1 MENKLKKFTIITAD
15 DHSVVTKSLSFIIQD
30 LYANATIHQI
40 NNLTDVVEKLQTTPV
55 DLLMLDV
62 TFPDGNSLAVIPTIK
77 KIQPDLKI
85 LIFSGHDEDI
95 YAMRY
100 LQAGVNGYLHKLST
114 EEEIKA
120 AINDVIT
127 FGRFFSRNIQEKI
140 TNNYIFKKPQNP
152 LEQLSNR
159 ELEISRLMVEGYGN
173 IEICAALD
181 LQKSTVSTYKARIF
195 EKLHIEHISEL
206 IHLFNLYKEV

>member
-1 MENKLKKFTIITAD
+1 MENKLKKLTFITAD
-15 DHSVVTKSLSFIIQD
+15 DHSVVTKSLSFIMQD
-30 LYANATIHQI
+30 LYINATIHQI

-62 TFPDGNSLAVIPTIK
+62 TFPDGNSLAVIPAIK

-114 EEEIKA
+114 EDEIKT
-120 AINDVIT
+120 AISDVIT
-127 FGRFFSRNIQEKI
+127 FGRYFSRNVQEKI

-181 LQKSTVSTYKARIF
+181 LQKSTVSTYKNRIF
-195 EKLHIEHISEL
+195 EKLQIEHVSEL

>member
-30 LYANATIHQI
+30 LYTNATIHQI

-55 DLLMLDV
+55 DLLILDV

-77 KIQPDLKI
+77 KIQPNLKI

-181 LQKSTVSTYKARIF
+181 LQKSTVSTYKNRIF
-195 EKLHIEHISEL
+195 EKLQIEHISEL

>member
-1 MENKLKKFTIITAD
+1 MKELF
-15 DHSVVTKSLSFIIQD
+15 S
-30 LYANATIHQI
+30 NATIYEL
-40 NNLTDVVEKLQTTPV
+40 NNLTDVVEKLNTTPV
-55 DLLMLDV
+55 NLLMLDV

-77 KIQPDLKI
+77 KIQPNLKI

-100 LQAGVNGYLHKLST
+100 LQAGADGYLHKLST
-114 EEEIKA
+114 EDEIKM
-120 AINDVIT
+120 AINEVMT
-127 FGRFFSRNIQEKI
+127 FGRYLSRNIQEKL

-159 ELEISRLMVEGYGN
+159 ELEIARLMIEGYGN

-181 LQKSTVSTYKARIF
+181 LQKSTVSTYKNRIF
-195 EKLHIEHISEL
+195 EKLQIEHISEL

>member
-1 MENKLKKFTIITAD
+1 MENKLSKFTFITAD
-15 DHSVVTKSLSFIIQD
+15 DHSVVTKSLSFIMKE
-30 LYANATIHQI
+30 LLSNATIYEL
-40 NNLTDVVEKLQTTPV
+40 NNLTDVVEKLNTTPV
-55 DLLMLDV
+55 NLLMLDV

-77 KIQPDLKI
+77 KIQPNLKI

-100 LQAGVNGYLHKLST
+100 LQAGADGYLHKLST
-114 EEEIKA
+114 EDEIKM
-120 AINDVIT
+120 AINEVMT
-127 FGRFFSRNIQEKI
+127 FGRYLSRNIQEKL

-159 ELEISRLMVEGYGN
+159 ELEIARLMVEGYGN

-181 LQKSTVSTYKARIF
+181 LQKSTVSTYKNRIF
-195 EKLHIEHISEL
+195 EKLQIEHISEL

>member
-1 MENKLKKFTIITAD
+1 MENKLSKFTFITAD
-15 DHSVVTKSLSFIIQD
+15 DHSVVTKSLSFIMKE
-30 LYANATIHQI
+30 LFSNATIYEL
-40 NNLTDVVEKLQTTPV
+40 NNLTDVVEKLNTTPV
-55 DLLMLDV
+55 NLLMLDV

-77 KIQPDLKI
+77 KIQPNLKI

-100 LQAGVNGYLHKLST
+100 LQAGADGYLHKLST
-114 EEEIKA
+114 EDEIKM
-120 AINDVIT
+120 AIKEVMT
-127 FGRFFSRNIQEKI
+127 FGRYLSRNIQEKL

-159 ELEISRLMVEGYGN
+159 ELEIARLMVEGYGN

-181 LQKSTVSTYKARIF
+181 LQKSTVSTYKNRIF
-195 EKLHIEHISEL
+195 EKLQIEHISEL

>member
-1 MENKLKKFTIITAD
+1 MENKLKNFTFITAD
-15 DHSVVTKSLSFIIQD
+15 DHSVVTKSLSFIMQD
-30 LYANATIHQI
+30 LYINAAIHQI
-40 NNLTDVVEKLQTTPV
+40 NSLADVVEKLHTTPV

-114 EEEIKA
+114 EEEIKN
-120 AINDVIT
+120 AISEVIT
-127 FGRFFSRNIQEKI
+127 FGKYFSRNIQDKLS
-140 TNNYIFKKPQNP
+140 NNFIFKKPQNP

-159 ELEISRLMVEGYGN
+159 ELEIARLMVEGYGN

-181 LQKSTVSTYKARIF
+181 LQKSTVSTYKNRIF
-195 EKLHIEHISEL
+195 EKLQIEHVSEL

>member
-1 MENKLKKFTIITAD
+1 MENKLSKFTFITAD
-15 DHSVVTKSLSFIIQD
+15 DHSVVTKSLSFIMKE
-30 LYANATIHQI
+30 LFSNATIYEL
-40 NNLTDVVEKLQTTPV
+40 NNLTDVVEKLNTTPV
-55 DLLMLDV
+55 NLLMLDV
-62 TFPDGNSLAVIPTIK
+62 TFPDGNSVAVIPTIK
-77 KIQPDLKI
+77 KIQPNLKI

-100 LQAGVNGYLHKLST
+100 LQAGADGYLHKLST
-114 EEEIKA
+114 EDEIKM
-120 AINDVIT
+120 AINEVMT
-127 FGRFFSRNIQEKI
+127 FGRYLSRNIQEKL

-159 ELEISRLMVEGYGN
+159 ELEIARLMVEGYGN

-181 LQKSTVSTYKARIF
+181 LQKSTVSTYKNRIF
-195 EKLHIEHISEL
+195 EKLQIEHISEL

>member
-1 MENKLKKFTIITAD
+1 MENKLSKFTFITAD
-15 DHSVVTKSLSFIIQD
+15 DHSVVTKSLSFIMKE
-30 LYANATIHQI
+30 LYSNATIHEL
-40 NNLTDVVEKLQTTPV
+40 NNLTDVVEKLNTTPIH
-55 DLLMLDV
+55 LLMLDV
-62 TFPDGNSLAVIPTIK
+62 TFPDGNSLAVIPKIK
-77 KIQPDLKI
+77 KIQPNLKI

-100 LQAGVNGYLHKLST
+100 LQAGADGYLHKLST
-114 EEEIKA
+114 EDEIKM
-120 AINDVIT
+120 AINVVMT
-127 FGRFFSRNIQEKI
+127 FGRYLSRNIQEKL

-159 ELEISRLMVEGYGN
+159 ELEIARLMVEGYGN

-181 LQKSTVSTYKARIF
+181 LQKSTVSTYKNRIF
-195 EKLHIEHISEL
+195 EKLQIEHISEL

>member
-1 MENKLKKFTIITAD
+1 MENKLKKITFITAD
-15 DHSVVTKSLSFIIQD
+15 DHSVVTKSLSFIMQD
-30 LYANATIHQI
+30 LYINATIHQI

-77 KIQPDLKI
+77 KIQPDIKI

-114 EEEIKA
+114 EDEIKM
-120 AINDVIT
+120 AISDVIT
-127 FGRFFSRNIQEKI
+127 FGRYFSRNIQEKI

-173 IEICAALD
+173 LEICAALD
-181 LQKSTVSTYKARIF
+181 LQKSTVSTYKNRIF
-195 EKLHIEHISEL
+195 EKLQIKHVSEL

>member
-1 MENKLKKFTIITAD
+1 MENKLKKITFITAD
-15 DHSVVTKSLSFIIQD
+15 DHSVVTKSLSFIMQD
-30 LYANATIHQI
+30 LYTSVTIHQI
-40 NNLTDVVEKLQTTPV
+40 NNLTDVVEKLHTTPV

-62 TFPDGNSLAVIPTIK
+62 TFPDGSSLAVIPAIK

-114 EEEIKA
+114 EEEIKT
-120 AINDVIT
+120 AISEVIN
-127 FGRFFSRNIQEKI
+127 FGKYFSRNIQDKLS
-140 TNNYIFKKPQNP
+140 NNFIFKKPQNP

-159 ELEISRLMVEGYGN
+159 ELEIARLMVEGYGN

-181 LQKSTVSTYKARIF
+181 LQKSTVSTYKNRIF
-195 EKLHIEHISEL
+195 DKLQIEHVSEL

>member
-1 MENKLKKFTIITAD
+1 MENKLSKFTFITAD
-15 DHSVVTKSLSFIIQD
+15 DHSVVTKSLSFIMKE
-30 LYANATIHQI
+30 LFSNATIYEL
-40 NNLTDVVEKLQTTPV
+40 NNLTDVVEKLNTTPV
-55 DLLMLDV
+55 NLLMLDV

-77 KIQPDLKI
+77 KIQPNLKI

-100 LQAGVNGYLHKLST
+100 LQAGADGYLHKLST
-114 EEEIKA
+114 EDEIKM
-120 AINDVIT
+120 AINQVMT
-127 FGRFFSRNIQEKI
+127 FGRYLSRNIQEKL

-159 ELEISRLMVEGYGN
+159 ELEIARLMVEGYGN

-181 LQKSTVSTYKARIF
+181 LQKSTVSTYKNRIF
-195 EKLHIEHISEL
+195 EKLQIEHISEL

>member
-1 MENKLKKFTIITAD
+1 MENKLSKFTFITAD
-15 DHSVVTKSLSFIIQD
+15 DHSVVTKSLSFIMKE
-30 LYANATIHQI
+30 LYSNATIHEL
-40 NNLTDVVEKLQTTPV
+40 NNLTDVVEKLNTTPIY
-55 DLLMLDV
+55 LLMLDV
-62 TFPDGNSLAVIPTIK
+62 TFPDGNSLAVIPKIK
-77 KIQPDLKI
+77 KIQPNLKI

-100 LQAGVNGYLHKLST
+100 LQAGADGYLHKLST
-114 EEEIKA
+114 EDEIKM
-120 AINDVIT
+120 AINEVMT
-127 FGRFFSRNIQEKI
+127 FGRYLSRNIQEKL

-159 ELEISRLMVEGYGN
+159 ELEIATLMIEGYGN

-181 LQKSTVSTYKARIF
+181 LQKSTVSTYKNRIF
-195 EKLHIEHISEL
+195 EKLQIEHISEL

>member
-1 MENKLKKFTIITAD
+1 MENKLKKYTFITAD
-15 DHSVVTKSLSFIIQD
+15 DHSVVTKSLSFIMQD
-30 LYANATIHQI
+30 LYTSATIHQI
-40 NNLTDVVEKLQTTPV
+40 NNLTDVVEKLHTTPV

-62 TFPDGNSLAVIPTIK
+62 TFPDGSSLAVIPTIK

-100 LQAGVNGYLHKLST
+100 LQTGVNGYLHKLST
-114 EEEIKA
+114 EEEIKN
-120 AINDVIT
+120 AISEVIN
-127 FGRFFSRNIQEKI
+127 FGKYFSRNIQDKLS
-140 TNNYIFKKPQNP
+140 NNFIFKKPQNP

-159 ELEISRLMVEGYGN
+159 ELEIARLMVEGYGN
-173 IEICAALD
+173 IEICTALD
-181 LQKSTVSTYKARIF
+181 LQKSTVSTYKNRIF
-195 EKLHIEHISEL
+195 EKLQIEHVSEL

>member
-1 MENKLKKFTIITAD
+1 MENKLKKITFITAD
-15 DHSVVTKSLSFIIQD
+15 DHSVVTKSLSFIMQD
-30 LYANATIHQI
+30 LYTNATIHQI
-40 NNLTDVVEKLQTTPV
+40 NNLEDVVEKLHNIPV

-62 TFPDGNSLAVIPTIK
+62 TFPDGNSLAVIPKIR

-100 LQAGVNGYLHKLST
+100 LQAGVNGYLHKLSN
-114 EEEIKA
+114 EEEIKN
-120 AINDVIT
+120 AISEVIT
-127 FGRFFSRNIQEKI
+127 FGKYFSRNIQDKLS
-140 TNNYIFKKPQNP
+140 NNFMFKKPQNP

-159 ELEISRLMVEGYGN
+159 ELEIARLMVEGYGN

-181 LQKSTVSTYKARIF
+181 LQKSTVSTYKNRIF
-195 EKLHIEHISEL
+195 EKLEIEHISDL
-206 IHLFNLYKEV
+206 IHLFNLYKEA

>member
-1 MENKLKKFTIITAD
+1 MENKLSKFTFITAD
-15 DHSVVTKSLSFIIQD
+15 DHSVVTKSLSFIMKE
-30 LYANATIHQI
+30 LFSNATIYEL
-40 NNLTDVVEKLQTTPV
+40 NNLTDVVEKLNTTPV
-55 DLLMLDV
+55 NLLMLDV
-62 TFPDGNSLAVIPTIK
+62 TFPDGNSLAIIPTIK
-77 KIQPDLKI
+77 KIQPNLKI

-100 LQAGVNGYLHKLST
+100 LQAGADGYLHKLST
-114 EEEIKA
+114 EDEIKM
-120 AINDVIT
+120 AINEVMT
-127 FGRFFSRNIQEKI
+127 FGRYLSRNIQEKL

-159 ELEISRLMVEGYGN
+159 ELEIARLMVEGYGN

-181 LQKSTVSTYKARIF
+181 LQKSTVSTYKNRIF
-195 EKLHIEHISEL
+195 EKLQIEHISEL

>member
-1 MENKLKKFTIITAD
+1 MENKLKKITFITAD

-30 LYANATIHQI
+30 LYTSATIHQI
-40 NNLTDVVEKLQTTPV
+40 NNLTDVVEKLHTTPV

-62 TFPDGNSLAVIPTIK
+62 TFPDGSSLAVIPTIK

-114 EEEIKA
+114 EEEIKT
-120 AINDVIT
+120 AISEVIN
-127 FGRFFSRNIQEKI
+127 FGKYFSRNIQDKLS
-140 TNNYIFKKPQNP
+140 NNFIFKKPQNP

-159 ELEISRLMVEGYGN
+159 ELEIARLMVEGYGN

-181 LQKSTVSTYKARIF
+181 LQKSTVSTYKNRIF
-195 EKLHIEHISEL
+195 EKLQIEHVSEL

>member
-1 MENKLKKFTIITAD
+1 MENKLSKFTFITAD

-30 LYANATIHQI
+30 LYANATIHEL
-40 NNLTDVVEKLQTTPV
+40 NNLTDVVEKLNTTPV

-62 TFPDGNSLAVIPTIK
+62 TFPVGNSLAVIPTIK
-77 KIQPDLKI
+77 KIQPNLKI

-100 LQAGVNGYLHKLST
+100 LQAGADGYLHKLST
-114 EEEIKA
+114 EDEIKM
-120 AINDVIT
+120 AINEVMT
-127 FGRFFSRNIQEKI
+127 FGRYLSRNIQEKLS
-140 TNNYIFKKPQNP
+140 NNYIFKKPQNP

-159 ELEISRLMVEGYGN
+159 ELEIARLMVEGYGN

-181 LQKSTVSTYKARIF
+181 LQKSTVSTYKNRIF
-195 EKLHIEHISEL
+195 EKLQIEHISEL
-206 IHLFNLYKEV
+206 IHLFNMYKEV

>member
-1 MENKLKKFTIITAD
+1 MENKLNKFTFIAAD
-15 DHSVVTKSLSFIIQD
+15 DHSVVTKSLSFIIKE
-30 LYANATIHQI
+30 LYSNATVYEIGNI
-40 NNLTDVVEKLQTTPV
+40 ADVVKKLHETTV
-55 DLLMLDV
+55 HMIILDV
-62 TFPDGNSLAVIPTIK
+62 SFPDGNSLAVIPTIK
-77 KIQPDLKI
+77 KIQPNLKI

-100 LQAGVNGYLHKLST
+100 LQAGADGYLHKLST
-114 EEEIKA
+114 EDEIKM
-120 AINDVIT
+120 AINEIMT
-127 FGRFFSRNIQEKI
+127 FGKYFSRNIQEKL

-159 ELEISRLMVEGYGN
+159 ELEIARLMTEGYGN

-181 LQKSTVSTYKARIF
+181 LQKSTVSTYKNRIF
-195 EKLHIEHISEL
+195 EKLEVEHISEL

>member
-1 MENKLKKFTIITAD
+1 MENKLSKFTFITAD
-15 DHSVVTKSLSFIIQD
+15 DHSVVTKSLSFIMKE
-30 LYANATIHQI
+30 LYSNATIHEL
-40 NNLTDVVEKLQTTPV
+40 NNLTDVVEKLNTTPV
-55 DLLMLDV
+55 NLLMLDV

-77 KIQPDLKI
+77 KIQPNLKI

-100 LQAGVNGYLHKLST
+100 LQAGADGYLHKLST
-114 EEEIKA
+114 EDEIKM
-120 AINDVIT
+120 AINEVMT
-127 FGRFFSRNIQEKI
+127 FGRYLSRNIQEKL

-159 ELEISRLMVEGYGN
+159 ELEIATLMVEGYGN

-181 LQKSTVSTYKARIF
+181 LQKSTVSTYKNRIF
-195 EKLHIEHISEL
+195 EKLQIEHISEL

>member
-1 MENKLKKFTIITAD
+1 MENKLSKFTFITAD
-15 DHSVVTKSLSFIIQD
+15 DHSVVTKSLSFIMKE
-30 LYANATIHQI
+30 LFSNATIYEL
-40 NNLTDVVEKLQTTPV
+40 NNLTDVVEKLNTTPV
-55 DLLMLDV
+55 NLLMLDV

-77 KIQPDLKI
+77 KIQPNLKI

-100 LQAGVNGYLHKLST
+100 LQAGADGYLHKLST
-114 EEEIKA
+114 EDEIKM
-120 AINDVIT
+120 AINEVMT
-127 FGRFFSRNIQEKI
+127 FGRYLSRNIQEKL

-159 ELEISRLMVEGYGN
+159 ELEIARLMVEGYGN
-173 IEICAALD
+173 IEICTALD
-181 LQKSTVSTYKARIF
+181 LQKSTVSTYKNRIF
-195 EKLHIEHISEL
+195 EKLQIEHISEL

>member
-1 MENKLKKFTIITAD
+1 MENKLKKFTFITAD
-15 DHSVVTKSLSFIIQD
+15 DHSVVTKSLCFIMQD
-30 LYANATIHQI
+30 LYINATIHQI
-40 NNLTDVVEKLQTTPV
+40 NNLNDVVEKLQTTPV

-62 TFPDGNSLAVIPTIK
+62 TFPDGNSLAVIPAIK

-114 EEEIKA
+114 EDEIKT
-120 AINDVIT
+120 AISDVIT
-127 FGRFFSRNIQEKI
+127 FGRYFSRNIQEKI

-181 LQKSTVSTYKARIF
+181 LQKSTVSTYKNRIF
-195 EKLHIEHISEL
+195 EKLQIEHVSEL

>member
-1 MENKLKKFTIITAD
+1 MENKLSKFTFITAD
-15 DHSVVTKSLSFIIQD
+15 DHSVVTKSLSFIMKE
-30 LYANATIHQI
+30 LFSNATIYEL
-40 NNLTDVVEKLQTTPV
+40 NNLTDVVEKLNTTPV
-55 DLLMLDV
+55 NLLMLDV

-77 KIQPDLKI
+77 KIQPNLKI

-100 LQAGVNGYLHKLST
+100 LQAGADGYLHKLST
-114 EEEIKA
+114 EDEIKM
-120 AINDVIT
+120 AINEVMT
-127 FGRFFSRNIQEKI
+127 FGRYLSRNIQEKL

-159 ELEISRLMVEGYGN
+159 ELEIARLMVEGYGN

-181 LQKSTVSTYKARIF
+181 LQKSTVSTYKNRIF
-195 EKLHIEHISEL
+195 EKLQIEHISEL

>member
-1 MENKLKKFTIITAD
+1 MENKLKKLTFITAD
-15 DHSVVTKSLSFIIQD
+15 DHSVVTKSLSFIMRD
-30 LYANATIHQI
+30 LYINATIHQI
-40 NNLTDVVEKLQTTPV
+40 NNLTDVVEKLQTTSV

-62 TFPDGNSLAVIPTIK
+62 TFPDGNSLAVIPAIK

-114 EEEIKA
+114 EDEIKT
-120 AINDVIT
+120 AISDVIT
-127 FGRFFSRNIQEKI
+127 FGRYFSRNVQEKI

-181 LQKSTVSTYKARIF
+181 LQKSTVSTYKNRIF
-195 EKLHIEHISEL
+195 EKLQIEHVSEL

>member
-1 MENKLKKFTIITAD
+1 MENKLSKFTFITAD
-15 DHSVVTKSLSFIIQD
+15 DHSVVTKSLSFIMKE
-30 LYANATIHQI
+30 LFSNATIYEL
-40 NNLTDVVEKLQTTPV
+40 NNLTDVFEKLNTTPV
-55 DLLMLDV
+55 NLLMLDV

-77 KIQPDLKI
+77 KIQPNLKI

-100 LQAGVNGYLHKLST
+100 LQAGADGYLHKLST
-114 EEEIKA
+114 EDEIKM
-120 AINDVIT
+120 AINEVMT
-127 FGRFFSRNIQEKI
+127 FGRYLSRNIQEKL

-159 ELEISRLMVEGYGN
+159 ELEIARLMVEGYGN

-181 LQKSTVSTYKARIF
+181 LQKSTVSTYKNRIF
-195 EKLHIEHISEL
+195 EKLQIEHISEL

>member
-1 MENKLKKFTIITAD
+1 MENKLSKFTFVTAD
-15 DHSVVTKSLSFIIQD
+15 DHSVVTKSLSFIMKE
-30 LYANATIHQI
+30 LFSNATIYEL
-40 NNLTDVVEKLQTTPV
+40 NNLTDVVEKLNTTPV
-55 DLLMLDV
+55 NLLMLDV

-77 KIQPDLKI
+77 KIQPNLKI

-100 LQAGVNGYLHKLST
+100 LQAGADGYLHKLST
-114 EEEIKA
+114 EDEIKM
-120 AINDVIT
+120 AINEVMT
-127 FGRFFSRNIQEKI
+127 FGRYLSRNIQEKL

-159 ELEISRLMVEGYGN
+159 ELEIARLMVEGYGN

-181 LQKSTVSTYKARIF
+181 LQKSTVSTYKNRIF
-195 EKLHIEHISEL
+195 EKLQIEHISEL

>member
-1 MENKLKKFTIITAD
+1 MENKLKKFTFIAAD
-15 DHSVVTKSLSFIIQD
+15 DHSVVTKSLSFIMKDI
-30 LYANATIHQI
+30 YPNATIHQI
-40 NNLTDVVEKLQTTPV
+40 NNLSDVVEKLHTTPV

-114 EEEIKA
+114 EDEIKA
-120 AINDVIT
+120 AISDVIT
-127 FGRFFSRNIQEKI
+127 FGSFFSRNIQEKI
-140 TNNYIFKKPQNP
+140 TNNFIFKKPQNP

-159 ELEISRLMVEGYGN
+159 ELEIARLMTEGYGN
-173 IEICAALD
+173 IEICVALD
-181 LQKSTVSTYKARIF
+181 LQKSTVSTYKNRIF
-195 EKLHIEHISEL
+195 EKLQIEHISDL
-206 IHLFNLYKEV
+206 IHVFNLYKEV